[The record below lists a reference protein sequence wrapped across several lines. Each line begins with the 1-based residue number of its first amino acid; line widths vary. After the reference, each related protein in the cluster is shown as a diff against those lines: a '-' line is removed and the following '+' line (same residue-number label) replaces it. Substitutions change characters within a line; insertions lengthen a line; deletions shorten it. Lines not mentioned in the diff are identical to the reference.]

1 MDSEISKVE
10 EMKLRDYIQ
19 RLKTDRAA
27 IRMTVT
33 DLESIHV
40 EPPSQE
46 TRRDMQRFD
55 LENAV
60 LMQELMAI
68 KVIFFVIV
76 LIVKVNIIFIVSRS
90 VILLV
95 CQGQY
100 YYGCV
105 KVNIIMCVKVS
116 IIFNVSRSI
125 ILWVCQGQYDYG
137 CVKVNINMG
146 VSRSILLWVC
156 QGQYCIIGVSKSI
169 LL

>member
-105 KVNIIMCVKVS
+105 KVNIMS
-116 IIFNVSRSI
+116 VSR
-125 ILWVCQGQYDYG
+125 
-137 CVKVNINMG
+137 
-146 VSRSILLWVC
+146 
-156 QGQYCIIGVSKSI
+156 
-169 LL
+169 

>member
-1 MDSEISKVE
+1 
-10 EMKLRDYIQ
+10 
-19 RLKTDRAA
+19 
-27 IRMTVT
+27 
-33 DLESIHV
+33 
-40 EPPSQE
+40 
-46 TRRDMQRFD
+46 MQRFD

-105 KVNIIMCVKVS
+105 KVNI
-116 IIFNVSRSI
+116 
-125 ILWVCQGQYDYG
+125 
-137 CVKVNINMG
+137 NMG